1 MDKAML
7 EALKKR
13 KMNGA
18 PALTITLGMPE
29 EEKMDSHSDLAPEVE
44 KEDAEADMKLASL
57 LKEEKAQ
64 GGMDNDTPED
74 QEVHSLIKDISEQD
88 KMDLMN
94 RKPRSLMERAR
105 QAQLMNKKA

>member
-44 KEDAEADMKLASL
+44 KDDAEADMKLASL
-57 LKEEKAQ
+57 LKVIDLKGLKEELQANKSNYQ
-64 GGMDNDTPED
+64 G
-74 QEVHSLIKDISEQD
+74 QD
-88 KMDLMN
+88 PKGV
-94 RKPRSLMERAR
+94 A
-105 QAQLMNKKA
+105 